1 MRRRLLALVA
11 TAAALAGCQT
21 AGNGRALSLPE
32 AERSRA
38 LTVGVTTRDDA
49 RAGSLKVG
57 VTIRED
63 ALRTFGEAGVYRFA
77 DGCEAWTYS
86 RTTGL
91 PPWFQ
96 LLPYVGLIPQ
106 HAADRTTEL
115 ALLFDPQGV
124 LRNVD
129 RRGR

>member
-1 MRRRLLALVA
+1 MIRRTGAFIALAAL
-11 TAAALAGCQT
+11 LAGCQT
-21 AGNGRALSLPE
+21 AGNGRAFSLPE
-32 AERSRA
+32 SQRA
-38 LTVGVTTRDDA
+38 QALAVGVATRDDV
-49 RAGSLKVG
+49 RA
-57 VTIRED
+57 
-63 ALRTFGEAGVYRFA
+63 AFGEASVYTFA
-77 DGCEAWTYS
+77 DGRQAWTYS

-115 ALLFDPQGV
+115 ALLFDPAGV

>member
-1 MRRRLLALVA
+1 MTRRRVAIPAILALAV
-11 TAAALAGCQT
+11 TLAGCQT
-21 AGNGRALSLPE
+21 AGNGTALAMPR
-32 AERSRA
+32 AERDR
-38 LTVGVTTRDDA
+38 
-49 RAGSLKVG
+49 SLKIG
-57 VTIRED
+57 ITTRED
-63 ALRTFGEAGVYRFA
+63 ALRSFGEAGIYRFA
-77 DGCEAWTYS
+77 DGSEAWTYS

-115 ALLFDPQGV
+115 ALLFDPKGL

-129 RRGR
+129 WRGK

>member
-49 RAGSLKVG
+49 RA
-57 VTIRED
+57 
-63 ALRTFGEAGVYRFA
+63 AFGEASVYRFA